1 MILVMKTINQVVAF
15 YARVASTPSIV
26 NRARDYRLQNAVT
39 NEVLTHLLSQGGM
52 EGVEVQLWTQEIN
65 APASELGRGYY
76 DVVRIKFTSLELVV
90 SIPTPLLTESVL
102 VSLQP
107 LWQVVNHHKFL
118 VAVGAFNDRDE
129 NQGEVKVTIYPD
141 QNNLWKEFVDEFLTD
156 EDFTNLV
163 PQTVKVLKE
172 KVRKVRRNAQQIAA

>member
-1 MILVMKTINQVVAF
+1 MKRILVMNINQIVAF
-15 YARVASTPSIV
+15 YARVASTPTVV

-65 APASELGRGYY
+65 APAWELGRGYY
-76 DVVRIKFTSLELVV
+76 DVVRIKFTSLEVVV

-102 VSLQP
+102 ASLQP
-107 LWQVVNHHKFL
+107 LWQVVDQHKFL
-118 VAVGAFNDRDE
+118 VAVRAFDDREDLQE
-129 NQGEVKVTIYPD
+129 EVTIYPN
-141 QNNLWKEFVDEFLTD
+141 QNTLWNEFVNQFLAD

-163 PQTVKVLKE
+163 PRTVKVLKE